1 MQSNQKLHKNEVN
14 SMLEF
19 LINNMFEGRGHI
31 YFQQVIGIA
40 MGTSN
45 ALSSPIFS
53 FTPMRQN
60 FILKLLK
67 DKGVS
72 EVKACHL
79 TFMFKC
85 ILMMFC
91 QLIIKIYFHGI

>member
-45 ALSSPIFS
+45 ALSP
-53 FTPMRQN
+53 RQ
-60 FILKLLK
+60 
-67 DKGVS
+67 
-72 EVKACHL
+72 
-79 TFMFKC
+79 
-85 ILMMFC
+85 
-91 QLIIKIYFHGI
+91 YFPLPL

>member
-19 LINNMFEGRGHI
+19 LINNMFEGGGGGHI

-45 ALSSPIFS
+45 ALSP
-53 FTPMRQN
+53 RQ
-60 FILKLLK
+60 
-67 DKGVS
+67 
-72 EVKACHL
+72 
-79 TFMFKC
+79 
-85 ILMMFC
+85 
-91 QLIIKIYFHGI
+91 YFPLPL